1 MFLVAFFVNG
11 ILVEEDYDARLAV
24 GKTPHIRFTMTEPC
38 LVPAPC
44 LIDID
49 VCSFMESR

>member
-1 MFLVAFFVNG
+1 MFLVAVSVNG
-11 ILVEEDYDARLAV
+11 ILVEEDYDASLAV
-24 GKTPHIRFTMTEPC
+24 GKTPHIRFPVTEPC

-49 VCSFMESR
+49 VCPFMESR